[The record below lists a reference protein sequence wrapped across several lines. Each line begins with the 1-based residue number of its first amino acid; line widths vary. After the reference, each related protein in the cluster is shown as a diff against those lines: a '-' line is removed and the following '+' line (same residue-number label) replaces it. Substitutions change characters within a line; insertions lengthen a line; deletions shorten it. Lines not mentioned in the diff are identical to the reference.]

1 MYVTVPLDVLED
13 KTVHMYTTLPI
24 CTLLEKISE
33 KFKFQWIFVEGV
45 GCKLH
50 IIDISITYDF
60 SLLPIKEYL
69 LKYQFYPFYLQYYCI
84 DFSMRRTN
92 DKILPWGKFRYW
104 FHFSPV
110 FFFGRFF
117 VKKILYNVY
126 TRRWCLLSKPKILIS
141 FVVPWACPGGS
152 VSPLL
157 GFFNT
162 VSTIH
167 RADTNSWMVT
177 HLSDNRVVKGALL
190 YSSIL
195 MKTGVSNFV

>member
-1 MYVTVPLDVLED
+1 MNIRGWGGVKVIYIWHFNYILFFIPS
-13 KTVHMYTTLPI
+13 H
-24 CTLLEKISE
+24 
-33 KFKFQWIFVEGV
+33 QGIFIE
-45 GCKLH
+45 
-50 IIDISITYDF
+50 ISI
-60 SLLPIKEYL
+60 LPL
-69 LKYQFYPFYLQYYCI
+69 
-84 DFSMRRTN
+84 
-92 DKILPWGKFRYW
+92 
-104 FHFSPV
+104 FSPV
-110 FFFGRFF
+110 LLHWLFDEVNKWQNLAWREIPILVSLFPGFFFGRFF

-177 HLSDNRVVKGALL
+177 HLSDNRVVKGA
-190 YSSIL
+190 
-195 MKTGVSNFV
+195 